1 MIELAPDVRS
11 IAMRWWDVRDKV
23 VHACMR
29 IGRDPA
35 EITIVAVAK
44 KHPPAAVLEAIAA
57 GVTDIG
63 ENYVQELFE
72 KQPAVP
78 AQVRWH
84 FIGRLQRNKVK
95 QVVGRVALIHAVDS
109 LALAQEIDKRA
120 AAVGVVQP
128 VLLAVNIAG
137 DDAKGGV
144 TPASVPMLLGAF
156 AGLANLRCDG
166 FMTMPP
172 ADPIATATA
181 FDGLRE
187 LRDRLRAPHLPLPIL
202 SMGMTGD
209 FEQAIA
215 SGATHLRIGTAIF
228 GERPS
233 PVDDTLS

>member
-1 MIELAPDVRS
+1 
-11 IAMRWWDVRDKV
+11 MRWWDVRDKV
-23 VHACMR
+23 VHTCMR
-29 IGRDPA
+29 IGRDPS
-35 EITIVAVAK
+35 EVTIVAVAK
-44 KHPPAAVLEAIAA
+44 KHTAAAVREAIAA

-63 ENYVQELFE
+63 ENYVQELLD
-72 KQPAVP
+72 KQPAV
-78 AQVRWH
+78 ATQVRWH
-84 FIGRLQRNKVK
+84 FIGRLQRNKVR

-120 AAVGVVQP
+120 AAIGVVQP
-128 VLLAVNIAG
+128 ILLAVNIAG

-144 TPASVPMLLGAF
+144 TPASAPMLLGAF

-172 ADPIATATA
+172 EDPVATATA
-181 FDGLRE
+181 FNGLRE

-215 SGATHLRIGTAIF
+215 AGATHLRIGTAIF
-228 GERPS
+228 GERPA
-233 PVDDTLS
+233 PVDDTLT